1 MMSINPNMLLAFRRL
16 PNGEGLP
23 VPNYQTPG
31 AAGMDLQAAIPGQR
45 ARLWA
50 DAVVAVPTGF
60 AVEIP
65 HGCEG
70 QVRPR
75 SSMGKKGISIPN
87 APGTI
92 DCDYR
97 GEIVVL
103 LRYTGEEPYVDIEHG
118 DRIAQLIIA
127 PVLQLPVVELDHLSE
142 TARGEGGFGST
153 GR

>member
-1 MMSINPNMLLAFRRL
+1 MNINPNMRLAFRRL
-16 PNGEGLP
+16 PHGEGLP
-23 VPNYQTPG
+23 LPDYKTPG
-31 AAGMDLQAAIPGQR
+31 AAGMDLQAAVPGQR
-45 ARLWA
+45 VRLWA
-50 DAVVAVPTGF
+50 NTVVAVPTGF
-60 AVEIP
+60 AAEIP

-75 SSMGKKGISIPN
+75 SSMGVRGISIAN

-97 GEIVVL
+97 GEIIVL
-103 LRYTGEEPYVDIEHG
+103 LRYSGEEPYVEIKHG

-127 PVLQLPVVELDHLSE
+127 PVLQLPVVELETLSE